1 MTACFVTMVCFRD
14 DVCCI
19 VFFFFFKQK
28 TAYEMRISDWSSD
41 VCSSDLI
48 DLTTPETV
56 DRPIV
61 DVDMEPGERSRSFA
75 HDAAER
81 HALPTEPEH
90 LRQRGQQRH
99 AGEVGAPLPQS
110 GFGEAGDALVAG
122 RSALAGGSVG
132 RR

>member
-1 MTACFVTMVCFRD
+1 
-14 DVCCI
+14 
-19 VFFFFFKQK
+19 
-28 TAYEMRISDWSSD
+28 MRSSDWSSD

-48 DLTTPETV
+48 DLTTLETV

-90 LRQRGQQRH
+90 LRQPGQLGNAGVVGDPRPQRVL
-99 AGEVGAPLPQS
+99 GECGDEQS
-110 GFGEAGDALVAG
+110 VIDALWALTWAG
-122 RSALAGGSVG
+122 RVTNDTFAPIRTLVDRKRTRLNSSH
-132 RR
+132 

>member
-1 MTACFVTMVCFRD
+1 
-14 DVCCI
+14 
-19 VFFFFFKQK
+19 
-28 TAYEMRISDWSSD
+28 MRSSDWSSD

-48 DLTTPETV
+48 DLTTLETV

-90 LRQRGQQRH
+90 LRQPGQNGNAGVVGDPRAQRVL
-99 AGEVGAPLPQS
+99 GEC
-110 GFGEAGDALVAG
+110 GDELVAG
-122 RSALAGGSVG
+122 RAALEGRLDSVEEEAGDLPPG
-132 RR
+132 RPSGAGTNPQRGTRVTTPQRR

>member
-1 MTACFVTMVCFRD
+1 
-14 DVCCI
+14 
-19 VFFFFFKQK
+19 
-28 TAYEMRISDWSSD
+28 MRSSDWSSD

-48 DLTTPETV
+48 DLTTLETV

-90 LRQRGQQRH
+90 LRQPGQLGNAGVVGDPRPQR
-99 AGEVGAPLPQS
+99 VL
-110 GFGEAGDALVAG
+110 GDCGDELVAG
-122 RSALAGGSVG
+122 RSALAGRLISVEAEAGDLPPG
-132 RR
+132 RPSGDSSEERRGGQECVST

>member
-1 MTACFVTMVCFRD
+1 
-14 DVCCI
+14 
-19 VFFFFFKQK
+19 
-28 TAYEMRISDWSSD
+28 MRSSDWSSD

-48 DLTTPETV
+48 DLTTLETV

-90 LRQRGQQRH
+90 LRQPGQLGNAGAVVDPRPQRVL
-99 AGEVGAPLPQS
+99 GEG
-110 GFGEAGDALVAG
+110 GDELVAG
-122 RSALAGGSVG
+122 RSALAVRLFSVEAHAESG
-132 RR
+132 RESCGE